1 MLGALYLMALVAEA
15 MSAALAAGRRD
26 MDWFGVAMLGSITAL
41 GGGSVRDILLGR
53 HPLSWVA
60 HPWLLLLTG
69 GAALLTVL
77 TARHVARLHRTFL
90 TLDAVGLVVFT
101 LIGCD
106 LARAM
111 GLSVAVAV
119 VSGMITGCFGG
130 VLRDILCNEVPL
142 LFRSEI
148 YASVSLAVGL
158 AYLGGTRAGLP
169 HEVAVSVAMV
179 LGLALRLTAIARGWA
194 FPVFRWRG
202 AEG

>member
-1 MLGALYLMALVAEA
+1 MLHGLYLMALVAEA

-41 GGGSVRDILLGR
+41 GGGSCRDILLGR

-60 HPWLLLLTG
+60 HPSLLLLTG
-69 GAALLTVL
+69 GAALGTVL
-77 TARHVARLHRTFL
+77 IARHVARLHRTFL
-90 TLDAVGLVVFT
+90 LLDAVGLVVFT

-148 YASVSLAVGL
+148 YASVSLAVGML
-158 AYLGGTRAGLP
+158 YLGALRFGVPHDITVVAAMVAGL
-169 HEVAVSVAMV
+169 
-179 LGLALRLTAIARGWA
+179 GLRLTAIARGWA

-202 AEG
+202 A